1 MFVNDIFEQSDGDK
15 CFPVN
20 VQGKLI
26 NCLMYA
32 DDLLILSEN
41 KQGLSESLQI
51 LGKYTE
57 KWNLKISE
65 RKTKMMI
72 FNKSGKT
79 IRLNIEVNGI
89 LINSCTEYTY
99 LDTVFIPGNTFKKNQ
114 IMLFKKACRALF
126 GFLREINPAL
136 GANPQSY
143 LNYSTLS
150 CHQYCYAMRKYGGG
164 GVLKRTKLTSFETF
178 SINLFDDTS
187 KHEILQVKMAKIAL
201 TVHKNRVTWLF
212 GEN

>member
-1 MFVNDIFEQSDGDK
+1 MYTDIKLAVKLSDGITPFFRSLVGVRQGCNLSPLLFNIFVNDIFEQFDSDK
-15 CFPVN
+15 CFSVN

-41 KQGLSESLQI
+41 EQGLSESLQR

-65 RKTKMMI
+65 RKTKIMI

-79 IRLNIEVNGI
+79 IRLNIKVNGI
-89 LINSCTEYTY
+89 LISSCTEYTY
-99 LDTVFIPGNTFKKNQ
+99 LGTVFTPGNTFKKNQ
-114 IMLFKKACRALF
+114 VMLFKKACRALF

-136 GANPQSY
+136 GAEPLVICKLFNSLVSPILLY
-143 LNYSTLS
+143 NVEIW
-150 CHQYCYAMRKYGGG
+150 G
-164 GVLKRTKLTSFETF
+164 GVF
-178 SINLFDDTS
+178 
-187 KHEILQVKMAKIAL
+187 
-201 TVHKNRVTWLF
+201 
-212 GEN
+212 

>member
-1 MFVNDIFEQSDGDK
+1 MYTDIKLAVKLSDGITPFFRSLVGVRQGCNLSPLLFNIFVNDILKQFDSDK

-41 KQGLSESLQI
+41 EQSLSKSLQR

-57 KWNLKISE
+57 KWNLKPSE
-65 RKTKMMI
+65 RKTKIMI
-72 FNKSGKT
+72 FKKSGKT
-79 IRLNIEVNGI
+79 IRLNIKVNGI
-89 LINSCTEYTY
+89 LITSCTE
-99 LDTVFIPGNTFKKNQ
+99 NTLKKNQ

-136 GANPQSY
+136 GAESSVISKLFNSLVSPILLY
-143 LNYSTLS
+143 N
-150 CHQYCYAMRKYGGG
+150 AEIWGGG
-164 GVLKRTKLTSFETF
+164 S
-178 SINLFDDTS
+178 
-187 KHEILQVKMAKIAL
+187 
-201 TVHKNRVTWLF
+201 
-212 GEN
+212 